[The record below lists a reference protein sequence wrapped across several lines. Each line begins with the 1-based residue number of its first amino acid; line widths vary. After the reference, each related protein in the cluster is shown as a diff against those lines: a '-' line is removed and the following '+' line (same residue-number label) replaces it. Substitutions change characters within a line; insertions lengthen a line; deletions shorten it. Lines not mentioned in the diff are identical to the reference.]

1 MSPCCRLSFAVVAAV
16 TVFVVVV
23 NSSASKGNNNNS
35 NESVD
40 EIRTKTLLDDD
51 VEIGKIVSIDCAS
64 VCAGVCVCA
73 SVCVLLWKI
82 PTSVQAHKLINFVFA
97 VGFFGSS

>member
-40 EIRTKTLLDDD
+40 EVRTKTLLDDD

-64 VCAGVCVCA
+64 VCA

>member
-23 NSSASKGNNNNS
+23 NSSASKGNNNNNS

-64 VCAGVCVCA
+64 VCA

-82 PTSVQAHKLINFVFA
+82 PTSVRAHKLINFVFA
-97 VGFFGSS
+97 VGFFGSI

>member
-23 NSSASKGNNNNS
+23 NSSASKRNNNNS
-35 NESVD
+35 NETVD

-64 VCAGVCVCA
+64 VCARVCVC
-73 SVCVLLWKI
+73 VCI
-82 PTSVQAHKLINFVFA
+82 AMENSY
-97 VGFFGSS
+97 